1 MRHLLLFAVLVA
13 VLVAGCSAHQPPDD
27 GVASELKSAVTAT
40 LVAMAL
46 PTDKQPSE
54 RVLDD
59 QARLLACR
67 LEAGRTADIRA
78 GKVPREQIIAG
89 YRETLKRKAQ
99 RPTAPNAPQLL
110 AQLVEHTPTWT
121 IAQCLLAEAL
131 LAQYQQ
137 EAKLAP
143 PAPELDVR

>member
-1 MRHLLLFAVLVA
+1 MRRLFIIAVF
-13 VLVAGCSAHQPPDD
+13 VAGCSAHQPPDD
-27 GVASELKSAVTAT
+27 GVAMELKSAVIAT
-40 LVAMAL
+40 LAALAL
-46 PTDKQPSE
+46 PTDQQPSD

-67 LEAGRTADIRA
+67 LAPGRTADIRA
-78 GKVPREQIIAG
+78 GTVPREAIVAG

-99 RPTAPNAPQLL
+99 RPSAPDAPRLL
-110 AQLVEHTPTWT
+110 VQLVERTPTWT

-137 EAKLAP
+137 EAHLAP
-143 PAPELDVR
+143 PAAGLETR

>member
-1 MRHLLLFAVLVA
+1 MRRLLIVA
-13 VLVAGCSAHQPPDD
+13 VLVTGCSAHQPPDD
-27 GVASELKSAVTAT
+27 GVAMELKSAVVAT
-40 LVAMAL
+40 LTAMAL
-46 PTDKQPSE
+46 PVDKQPSE

-67 LEAGRTADIRA
+67 LEPGRTADIRA
-78 GKVPREQIIAG
+78 GKISREAVVAG
-89 YRETLKRKAQ
+89 YRETMKRKAQ
-99 RPTAPNAPQLL
+99 RPTAPNAPLL
-110 AQLVEHTPTWT
+110 LGQLVDRTPTWT

-143 PAPELDVR
+143 PAPGLETR